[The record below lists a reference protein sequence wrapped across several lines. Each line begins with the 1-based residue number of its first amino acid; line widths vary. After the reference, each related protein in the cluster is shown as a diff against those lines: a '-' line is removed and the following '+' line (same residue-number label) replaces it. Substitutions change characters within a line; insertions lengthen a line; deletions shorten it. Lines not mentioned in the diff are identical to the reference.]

1 MAPLAVDP
9 AALDGAGAAVVAVGE
24 GLVAAVGA
32 LTGGF
37 GANTGQDAAGEVFG
51 LQYQDAAESVLTAA
65 AAAVNACRGTGFKVQ
80 VSASNYSRAEAAST
94 LGGGA
99 QVLVTPTAPGEFA
112 APGAP
117 WTLGPGVPPPPLW
130 ALVQAFVGDVWPDGN
145 PAQMH
150 AAAACWRTFAGALH
164 GVKDALAGPNSVVGA
179 QRIPEG
185 ELIGRALATLGTD
198 IAGIGAQCDRL
209 AKGLDDFA
217 QDVARTQDA
226 IRDLLHRL
234 GSVSGLVH
242 ELVEVVTGHGLEEV
256 KKIAED
262 IKAVL
267 GNLMRQAQARQQLL
281 REGMQVLDGLV
292 RGLQIYVRA
301 EITHFVGEEVG
312 NPLATVFDTYTN
324 VGEGVLKGAA
334 GMGES
339 LQQLD
344 PARFAYDPKGAAAA
358 WEGLAKGVAETLAV
372 GDPAFAPLL
381 DALDP
386 QARTTLA
393 RGLLHAEEWRA
404 DRPGLGAG
412 ENLFDIA
419 MLGIPGLGEAGAAGE
434 AAEAADAAGTVGRG
448 GRALGEAGDLGRVSG
463 AWGDI
468 GKTSDALTRDLQN
481 VGGNLPK
488 SDPPAGGRPVG
499 LPPPGPGEPPVRPGP
514 PVESAPT
521 PKAEP
526 VRPPESAPAPAPAPG
541 QPEIPVGPHER
552 APIDERPGPTAP
564 GGMQEPTPVPAGEHS
579 APAPAAPAEQLP
591 PSGAQFGATPRVAA
605 SPDGHP
611 GQPTPG
617 SAHPPQP
624 APMSPLHKPIPDSYP
639 DRAHEPTLPN
649 DSVPPGSGDGGPH
662 RLHPGDS
669 ASPADHE
676 SPLEDGSSGDV
687 SHMTDGGHG
696 LSAPD
701 PKIPGIDYPHSPADA
716 LGILEHPDAE
726 ISRLA
731 EGGVPQHVLDGYDPL
746 AGRTPEEFKHEF
758 TVSGPDGKLRWDWDN
773 QAPNNGF
780 AGTPEESDHIPG
792 GQHLDRVGPN
802 EGAFMS
808 LEGTPLAERAPAPGL
823 ASQYH
828 VFESTGELVP
838 ADKNWVVLHGPAKDA
853 FGQPGGGDQWVVI
866 DRETK
871 EPISVIKLLK
881 EGMLQELDLPI
892 GPWAWPK

>member
-488 SDPPAGGRPVG
+488 SDPPAGGRPTG

-526 VRPPESAPAPAPAPG
+526 GQPETPVGPRESVDPGANLSSPGARDPASVPPGGQPPLPAALGEHLPPPGGQLFEPPPAGVSAPVDGSAPAPVPHVAQPPQLAPAHAPSMPHPPG
-541 QPEIPVGPHER
+541 VSPLAGHFGELPTPHR
-552 APIDERPGPTAP
+552 GCRPGLATAVGRMGP
-564 GGMQEPTPVPAGEHS
+564 
-579 APAPAAPAEQLP
+579 
-591 PSGAQFGATPRVAA
+591 TPRVASLRTRCIHMSRQARGGSGYRISPVTRITA
-605 SPDGHP
+605 SRCTSIGDTPTTRSIRAGST
-611 GQPTPG
+611 PTP
-617 SAHPPQP
+617 
-624 APMSPLHKPIPDSYP
+624 
-639 DRAHEPTLPN
+639 
-649 DSVPPGSGDGGPH
+649 
-662 RLHPGDS
+662 
-669 ASPADHE
+669 
-676 SPLEDGSSGDV
+676 
-687 SHMTDGGHG
+687 
-696 LSAPD
+696 
-701 PKIPGIDYPHSPADA
+701 
-716 LGILEHPDAE
+716 
-726 ISRLA
+726 
-731 EGGVPQHVLDGYDPL
+731 
-746 AGRTPEEFKHEF
+746 RT
-758 TVSGPDGKLRWDWDN
+758 
-773 QAPNNGF
+773 
-780 AGTPEESDHIPG
+780 
-792 GQHLDRVGPN
+792 
-802 EGAFMS
+802 
-808 LEGTPLAERAPAPGL
+808 
-823 ASQYH
+823 
-828 VFESTGELVP
+828 
-838 ADKNWVVLHGPAKDA
+838 
-853 FGQPGGGDQWVVI
+853 
-866 DRETK
+866 
-871 EPISVIKLLK
+871 
-881 EGMLQELDLPI
+881 
-892 GPWAWPK
+892 